1 MTNSADQAKSIRLAI
16 VRQKYRPDGGAER
29 FISRALE
36 ALDDQNI
43 DLNIITRQWE
53 GKPNPKWKIHLCNPA
68 KYGRVSR
75 EKGFAAAA
83 QQCWKQEHFDIVQSH
98 ERIPGCDI
106 FRAGDGAHRVWL
118 EQRARVISPFQRLL
132 TQISPYHRYVL
143 QAEEAMF
150 HSPELKKIICNSEM
164 VKRDIMRC
172 YGVDES
178 RFAVIYNAID
188 SQKFTPA
195 TDEQRHASRETLSIP
210 AGAVALIYVGSGFER
225 KGLKPAIEAISSS
238 DRYLIVVGQ
247 DKDQKK
253 YESLAKQAGCL
264 ERVRF
269 AGVQNN
275 VLPFYH
281 AADGMILP
289 TLYDP
294 FPNVILEAMACGLP
308 VITSQ
313 TCGGAEF
320 IREGREGFVCD
331 ALDVAKLSEFVK
343 KIPSRLENA
352 EMGNAARERILPCSP
367 KNLSQQLVA
376 LYYSLLA

>member
-1 MTNSADQAKSIRLAI
+1 MTDAAETKNIRLAI

-53 GKPNPKWKIHLCNPA
+53 GKPNPQWKIHLCNPA

-75 EKGFAAAA
+75 EKRFAMAAR
-83 QQCWKQEHFDIVQSH
+83 QCWEQQHFDIVQSH

-118 EQRARVISPFQRLL
+118 EQRARVISPFQRFL
-132 TQISPYHRYVL
+132 TRISPYHRYVL

-150 HSPELKKIICNSEM
+150 HSAELKKIICNSGM

-178 RFAVIYNAID
+178 RFEVIYNAID
-188 SQKFTPA
+188 SEKFMPA
-195 TDEQRHASRETLSIP
+195 TEEQRRSSREALSIP
-210 AGAVALIYVGSGFER
+210 SAAVALIYVGSGFER
-225 KGLKPAIEAISSS
+225 KGLKPAIEAIASG

-253 YESLAKQAGCL
+253 YELLAQQSGCAD
-264 ERVRF
+264 RVRF
-269 AGVQNN
+269 TGVQNN
-275 VLPFYH
+275 VLPYYH

-320 IREGREGFVCD
+320 ITQGKEGFVCD
-331 ALDVAKLSEFVK
+331 ALDVASLSEFVK
-343 KIPSRLENA
+343 KIPSRQENDD
-352 EMGNAARERILPCSP
+352 MGKAARARILPYSP

-376 LYYSLLA
+376 LYHSLLV